1 MYGNLMAMLTIM
13 KGIPLA
19 YNTDMSEDKEQV
31 YDSMDT
37 LQTSLKIM
45 APMLEKM
52 VILSDNTRSAAAR
65 GFSNATD
72 MADYLVR
79 KGIPFREAHHIVG
92 SAVNYCIK
100 HRKMLEELT
109 RMNSTHLMI
118 KSKMIFMRVYLS
130 KHVLNQECLMVAQGL
145 MLLKNK
151 SKLLNHI

>member
-1 MYGNLMAMLTIM
+1 
-13 KGIPLA
+13 
-19 YNTDMSEDKEQV
+19 
-31 YDSMDT
+31 
-37 LQTSLKIM
+37 
-45 APMLEKM
+45 MLEKM
-52 VILSDNTRSAAAR
+52 VILSDNTRSAAAED
-65 GFSNATD
+65 FQTQPIW
-72 MADYLVR
+72 LTTVR

-109 RMNSTHLMI
+109 LDEFHHLMI

-145 MLLKNK
+145 MLLKNR